1 MTNFD
6 KMRPKTYCYSTD
18 NNHKNKKAKIT
29 KKCVVKKLKGE
40 DYKHCLEANQ
50 LENKI
55 NQLEKNNIDVN
66 SLGENHKYL

>member
-18 NNHKNKKAKIT
+18 NNHENKKAKII

-40 DYKHCLEANQ
+40 DYKHCLEATQ

-55 NQLEKNNIDVN
+55 N
-66 SLGENHKYL
+66 

>member
-18 NNHKNKKAKIT
+18 NKHENKKAKIIQ
-29 KKCVVKKLKGE
+29 KCVVKKLKGE
-40 DYKHCLEANQ
+40 DYKHCLEATQ

-66 SLGENHKYL
+66 GLGENHK